1 MDSSSVARNLCKF
14 LFSSDDMVIELGFV
28 LQGESPDELPER
40 VLSGF
45 RCYRLSL
52 SEAKPV
58 SAPPKPNC
66 PPSSSLSVFHKH
78 TILYNEQQHIHKSKE
93 P

>member
-28 LQGESPDELPER
+28 LQGESSDELPER
-40 VLSGF
+40 VLAGF

-52 SEAKPV
+52 SEAKPL
-58 SAPPKPNC
+58 SAPSKQPTS
-66 PPSSSLSVFHKH
+66 PSSYSVFHKH